1 MGIVGYIVGFT
12 DFKSSLAISQVAKLL
27 SSNIFGGIDFIEKDV
42 DGEHDVGTL
51 CLNQDFLGIQVELFG
66 ENGNFTLEIGTQPS
80 ASVLEINEV
89 CDLSAMLKQ
98 RIDQLGDLQ
107 QI

>member
-12 DFKSSLAISQVAKLL
+12 DFKSSLSISQVAKLL
-27 SSNIFGGIDFIEKDV
+27 SSRVFGGIDFIEKDV
-42 DGEHDVGTL
+42 DEDHDVGTL
-51 CLNQDFLGIQVELFG
+51 CLCQDFLGIQVDLFG
-66 ENGNFTLEIGTQPS
+66 ENGNFTLEIGTLPS

-98 RIDQLGDLQ
+98 YIDQLGD
-107 QI
+107 